1 MNLEHLLRESVGRYR
16 ALLVLQSE
24 VNDALKKARPSE
36 IEALAEHLGS
46 LQQQAAKVDLCLL
59 PLLEQEGEAAAASP
73 LFHERQALLEECAR
87 QIRMLL
93 PGAEAGKAVVAAEL
107 MQLKEGRTAL
117 AGYDSGERDRGNRVN
132 GQV

>member
-1 MNLEHLLRESVGRYR
+1 
-16 ALLVLQSE
+16 
-24 VNDALKKARPSE
+24 
-36 IEALAEHLGS
+36 
-46 LQQQAAKVDLCLL
+46 
-59 PLLEQEGEAAAASP
+59 
-73 LFHERQALLEECAR
+73 
-87 QIRMLL
+87 MLL